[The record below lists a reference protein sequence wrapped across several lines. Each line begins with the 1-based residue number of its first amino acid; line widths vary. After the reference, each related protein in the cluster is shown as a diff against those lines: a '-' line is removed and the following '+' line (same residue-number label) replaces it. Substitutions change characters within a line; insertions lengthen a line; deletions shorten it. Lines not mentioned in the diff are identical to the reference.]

1 MRIDY
6 ITRKHKGKQYTAIL
20 LRHAYRD
27 KGKVRHKTLLN
38 LTHYPTEDIEA
49 MRIALQ
55 HKSKLYL
62 LANFNEMEIT
72 TLKSV
77 GATYLLHHVAKE
89 LMITRALGDSR
100 FGRIILWEV
109 ISRLIEPTS
118 KLGSVRLAIQH
129 AVLETLNME
138 AFNEDHIY
146 DALTWLDENQGKIEK
161 RLFDARSN
169 TVNSLLLYDVT
180 SSYFEGKKNELAEY
194 GYNRDKKKGKKQ
206 IVIGLLTDEQGI
218 PVSVQVYKGNTQDV
232 ATLND
237 QIEKTC
243 KVFGVSSVVFVGDK
257 GMIKTKGQEALTQSG
272 FNYITGITRPQ
283 IETLLKSGVL
293 QMSLFDSEIKEIT
306 DIDNNT
312 RYILRRNPIR
322 AQELEAN
329 NKAKLDSLQV
339 FVEEKNRYLENHPR
353 AKSQKALEKVDAKA
367 RKLNIAKWL
376 DISLEGR
383 KISVS
388 IMQEQLRE
396 ASRLDGCYVIKSD
409 VKQTRMDAQAIH
421 DRYKDLSKVEHAFR
435 DSKTQYLEVRPIFL
449 RKKENTRAHV
459 FIVMLSYM
467 INQQLEKYWSNL
479 DISVKEG
486 VDKLS
491 KICLQKVMIRNKAFY
506 IIPEPDAQAKQLL
519 DQAKVKLPKT
529 LRPKEYEVYTKIKLQ
544 KNRKQ

>member
-27 KGKVRHKTLLN
+27 NGKVRHKTLLN

-49 MRIALQ
+49 MQIALQ
-55 HKSKLYL
+55 HKSKLDL
-62 LANFNEMEIT
+62 LANFSEMEIT

-77 GATYLLHHVAKE
+77 GATYLLHHVASE

-118 KLGSVRLAIQH
+118 KLGSVRLAMQH
-129 AVLETLNME
+129 SVLETLNME

-180 SSYFEGKKNELAEY
+180 SSYFEGKKNELAES
-194 GYNRDKKKGKKQ
+194 GYNLDKKKGKKQ

-339 FVEEKNRYLENHPR
+339 FVEEKNLYLENHPR

>member
-27 KGKVRHKTLLN
+27 NGKVRHKTLLN

-55 HKSKLYL
+55 HKSKLDL
-62 LANFNEMEIT
+62 LANFSEMEIT

-77 GATYLLHHVAKE
+77 GATYLLHHVASE
-89 LMITRALGDSR
+89 LMITRALGSGR
-100 FGRIILWEV
+100 FARIILWEA

-118 KLGSVRLAIQH
+118 KLGSVRLAMQH
-129 AVLETLNME
+129 SVLETLNME

-322 AQELEAN
+322 AQELETN

-339 FVEEKNRYLENHPR
+339 FVEEKNLYLENHPR